1 MTSQYTSHQTYRPDI
16 DGLRALAVL
25 PVVLF
30 HFNFPGFF
38 GGFIGVDVFF
48 VISGYLITGILARE
62 LRQGNFSI
70 VRFYRRRAIRIFPA
84 LFVMLAVTTVLAVLT
99 MLPEELKSFGHSLLA
114 TSTFVSNILFYNESG
129 YFAADAHTKVLLHT
143 WSLAV
148 EEQFY
153 LFWPVVLAVLHA
165 RAQSSVRWIAGVIT
179 VASLLFSIWWLN
191 IDPSGAFYLIP
202 SRAWELM
209 IGALLAVAPALPARH
224 RLMREMLAAAGV
236 LAILIGVKFYNERVP
251 FPGTAA
257 LLPCL
262 GAAAIIAA
270 GTAGTTLAGRVLSW
284 KPIVFVGQISFSLY
298 LWHWPVVVF
307 TQIGLMREVT
317 WPVRIAELMLSF
329 LLAVLSWR
337 YVEQP
342 TRLGFNGSS
351 DKKVLG
357 GAFSAM
363 VATLIIGALF
373 ASSGGLP
380 ARYNEQQLAIAK
392 YEGYNGDKVY
402 RGGTCFIVDGQG
414 MYDPQVC
421 LGQDPKHDKSLLVIG
436 DSHAAQ
442 LWPGLHQVAT
452 DYNVLQ
458 ATKTGCRPVLSN
470 LPVERQLP
478 CEKFFREILTVW
490 LPAHP
495 VQLVVLAGRWG
506 TGDLHDLAATIV
518 LAKRHAQTVIVVGP
532 VPQYASSL
540 PRVLVRNDAH
550 PDRIA
555 DSAVGGPFLLDP
567 QMRKVVIANGA
578 QYFSPIE
585 HLCHGRECRT
595 LASAGVPMQFDYG
608 HLTAQ
613 GSAVLAAMLLDP
625 VPGDVARSGPVGL
638 R

>member
-1 MTSQYTSHQTYRPDI
+1 MTNLYSSHQTYRPDI

-30 HFNFPGFF
+30 HFGFPGFF

-84 LFVMLAVTTVLAVLT
+84 LFVMLAATTVLALFS

-114 TSTFVSNILFYNESG
+114 TSTFLSNILFYNESG
-129 YFAADAHTKVLLHT
+129 YFSADAHTKVLLHT

-153 LFWPVVLAVLHA
+153 LFWPLVLALLHA
-165 RAQSSVRWIAGVIT
+165 RAKSSVGWIAGIIT
-179 VASLLFSIWWLN
+179 VASLLFSIWWLSV
-191 IDPSGAFYLIP
+191 DPSGAFYLIP

-224 RLMREMLAAAGV
+224 RLLREFLAAAGV

-251 FPGTAA
+251 FPGVAA

-284 KPIVFVGQISFSLY
+284 RPVVFIGQISFSLY

-307 TQIGLMREVT
+307 TQIGLMREIT
-317 WPVRIAELMLSF
+317 WPIRIAQVLLSL

-342 TRLGFNGSS
+342 VRVGTNGYS
-351 DKKVLG
+351 DKKVFG
-357 GAFSAM
+357 GAFAAM
-363 VATLIIGALF
+363 AATLILGVTF
-373 ASSGGLP
+373 TVSGGLP
-380 ARYNEQQLAIAK
+380 ARYNEQQLAVAK
-392 YEGYNGDKVY
+392 FESYHGDQLY

-414 MYDPQVC
+414 RFDPQLC
-421 LGQDPKHDKSLLVIG
+421 LGQNQQQLKSLLVIG

-458 ATKTGCRPVLSN
+458 ATKTGCRPSLSGKAI
-470 LPVERQLP
+470 EQQSS
-478 CEKFFREILTVW
+478 CEQFFRSILTSW

-495 VQLVVLAGRWG
+495 VQLLILAGRWAPE
-506 TGDLHDLAATIV
+506 DLPDLTATIA
-518 LAKRHAQTVIVVGP
+518 LAKRYAQTVMVVGP
-532 VPQYASSL
+532 IPQYASSL
-540 PRVLVRNDAH
+540 PRVLVRNEGH

-555 DSAVGGPFLLDP
+555 SSVVNGPFILDP
-567 QMRKVVIANGA
+567 QMRGLVTAAGA
-578 QYFSPIE
+578 HYFSLIDN
-585 HLCHGRECRT
+585 LCHGRACRT
-595 LASAGVPMQFDYG
+595 LAAAGVPMQFDYG
-608 HLTAQ
+608 HLTEQ
-613 GSAVLAAMLLDP
+613 GSVVVASMLLNP
-625 VPGDVARSGPVGL
+625 AQSVAKSAVVGM